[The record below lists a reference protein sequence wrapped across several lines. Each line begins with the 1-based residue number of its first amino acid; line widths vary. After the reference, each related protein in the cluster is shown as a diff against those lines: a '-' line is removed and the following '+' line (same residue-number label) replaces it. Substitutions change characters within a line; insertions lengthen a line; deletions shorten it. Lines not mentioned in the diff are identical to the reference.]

1 MKTIKFFLAAMAM
14 TFAMGAS
21 AQLNLSE
28 GKFAVNA
35 NVGSYAPST
44 AGFGLGVGYQ
54 ADFYSNNWITLA
66 WDVLHFEWDAP
77 FNSPGDF
84 DDLSFKTGLR
94 AFSPSFANDRLRA
107 YTNLDLGY
115 VLGLVNTD
123 KVRTS
128 HFFGLTFGV
137 GLQLNQ
143 KWSLGYTLLYRKN
156 GDGNGKSHFATVGYT
171 F

>member
-1 MKTIKFFLAAMAM
+1 MKAIKFFVAAIAM
-14 TFAMGAS
+14 TFAMGAN
-21 AQLNLSE
+21 AQLHLSE
-28 GKFAVNA
+28 GTFALNA

-77 FNSPGDF
+77 FNSPGDS
-84 DDLSFKTGLR
+84 DMLSFKTGCR
-94 AFSPSFANDRLRA
+94 AFSPDFANDRLRA

-115 VLGLVNTD
+115 VLGITDSD
-123 KVRTS
+123 KVRTD
-128 HFFGLTFGV
+128 HFFGLTWGI
-137 GLQLNQ
+137 GLQLNK
-143 KWSLGYTLLYRKN
+143 KWSLGYSLQYIKN
-156 GDGNGKSHFATVGYT
+156 GDGDGKSHYATVGYT